1 VIFGE
6 IRAICGGH
14 SHCIDHDPGTAM
26 QAAAATAAIQA
37 PGLDWSELL
46 SHRAYLVR
54 FAQRKL
60 HDPALAEDV
69 VHDVFEAVLRG
80 RAAFAGA
87 SALRTW
93 LTGVLK
99 HKIVDLVRQRRA
111 MCSLD
116 DEADDAQA
124 LALECPQPRPD
135 ELAEQ
140 RERLR
145 QTLQR
150 IDALPSGLRDVVRL
164 RVLNDQPTEAVCQA
178 LQISEE
184 NLFVRLHRARRQLL
198 N

>member
-1 VIFGE
+1 M
-6 IRAICGGH
+6 
-14 SHCIDHDPGTAM
+14 T
-26 QAAAATAAIQA
+26 AAALAAPCPA
-37 PGLDWSELL
+37 LNWSELL

-60 HDPALAEDV
+60 QDPALAEDV

-111 MCSLD
+111 MQSLD
-116 DEADDAQA
+116 DDATDEAEA

-164 RVLNDQPTEAVCQA
+164 RLLNDQPTEQVCQA

-184 NLFVRLHRARRQLL
+184 NLFVRLHRARKQLL
-198 N
+198 C

>member
-6 IRAICGGH
+6 PGAICTGH
-14 SHCIDHDPGTAM
+14 SGDIDTAIQAAM
-26 QAAAATAAIQA
+26 QAAAALPTPA
-37 PGLDWSELL
+37 LDWSEML

-54 FAQRKL
+54 FAQRRL
-60 HDPALAEDV
+60 QDPALAEDV

-111 MCSLD
+111 MQSLD
-116 DEADDAQA
+116 DEAGAA
-124 LALECPQPRPD
+124 ESLTLECPQPRPD
-135 ELAEQ
+135 DLAEQ
-140 RERLR
+140 RQRLQ
-145 QTLQR
+145 QTLRR
-150 IDALPSGLRDVVRL
+150 IDALPSGLRDVMQL
-164 RVLNDQPTEAVCQA
+164 RVLNDLPTDAVCQA